1 MSGIVSTIEMTDK
14 VQHPGADPASPTTS
28 PTDQKIRAGLDLI
41 SFLARFGMAAIWLWA
56 GFSKLGNEM
65 GVAQSVLAYEMFTP
79 EVATFI
85 ALILGP
91 LEIAAGLMLLL
102 GILLRQTGKIT
113 AFVLGL
119 FTIGIIQAW
128 VRGLAINCG
137 CFSVNINDTGDAMTY
152 FWAVLRD
159 LGFIALTLWTVY
171 RPFKKWALHP

>member
-1 MSGIVSTIEMTDK
+1 MSTIEMTDEARR
-14 VQHPGADPASPTTS
+14 PAAGTGPASTTAS
-28 PTDQKIRAGLDLI
+28 SFLGGPRARVGLDLI
-41 SFLARFGMAAIWLWA
+41 SFLARFGMAGIWLWA

-79 EVATFI
+79 AVANFI
-85 ALILGP
+85 ALVLPP

-102 GILLRQTGKIT
+102 GIFLRPTGKIT

-119 FTIGIIQAW
+119 FTIGLIQAW

-137 CFSVNINDTGDAMTY
+137 CFTVNINDTGNHMTY

-159 LGFIALTLWTVY
+159 LGFLALSLWTAY

>member
-1 MSGIVSTIEMTDK
+1 MSTIEMTDE
-14 VQHPGADPASPTTS
+14 ARRPAAGTGPTSTTAPS
-28 PTDQKIRAGLDLI
+28 FLSGPRARVGLDLI
-41 SFLARFGMAAIWLWA
+41 SFLARFGMAGIWLWA

-79 EVATFI
+79 EVANFI
-85 ALILGP
+85 ALVLPP

-102 GILLRQTGKIT
+102 GIFLRPTGKIT

-119 FTIGIIQAW
+119 FTIGLIQAW

-137 CFSVNINDTGDAMTY
+137 CFTVNINDTGDHMTY

-159 LGFIALTLWTVY
+159 LGFLALSLWTAY
-171 RPFKKWALHP
+171 RPFRKWALHP